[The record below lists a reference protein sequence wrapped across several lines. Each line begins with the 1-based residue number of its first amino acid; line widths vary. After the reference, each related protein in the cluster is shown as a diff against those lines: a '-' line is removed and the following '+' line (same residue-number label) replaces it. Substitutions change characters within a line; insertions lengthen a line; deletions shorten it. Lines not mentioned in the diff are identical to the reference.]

1 MKGTCN
7 ESLLEAILQTYE
19 KTDHS
24 YAYPFRCC
32 HDVLG
37 IMRVETGDVLD
48 YDNNDGANSRN
59 TPAGIDH
66 YDNATVD
73 RQVLEEGTRAADF
86 RPKSFGAH

>member
-1 MKGTCN
+1 
-7 ESLLEAILQTYE
+7 
-19 KTDHS
+19 
-24 YAYPFRCC
+24 
-32 HDVLG
+32 
-37 IMRVETGDVLD
+37 MRVETGDVLD

-86 RPKSFGAH
+86 RPKSFGAY